1 MIQQSH
7 TDAASQLV
15 KLLHLSFCLA
25 LRTLGEEECYLQ
37 LNNREF
43 LSIAHLV
50 NRKLHIFYIFFCLLY
65 EIG

>member
-1 MIQQSH
+1 MILQSH

-15 KLLHLSFCLA
+15 KLLLLPFCLA

-43 LSIAHLV
+43 LSIARLV
-50 NRKLHIFYIFFCLLY
+50 NRKITYFLYFFLFVV
-65 EIG
+65 